1 MIEQPKSDQY
11 AYLILTLGT
20 ISYAANHV
28 IARGVHTE
36 IPPLGL
42 TFWRW
47 LLAAII
53 LLPFVWRD
61 LVSSFPIIRTNIR
74 IFLFLGFTMI
84 GATAIITVA
93 LNYTSAIN
101 VSLVNTTQPLIT
113 VLLTWIFS
121 RETLTRVQIL
131 GLISGT
137 LGVVVMVSHADWLIL
152 SSLQFNRGDILVL
165 LAMLSF
171 AFYAINL
178 RKIPGTLNSSLS
190 LYLIIVSG
198 CFLLL
203 PFYLAETVLI
213 RSVPINITAVSS
225 ITTLA
230 LIGSL
235 FGMLV
240 WNKGNRIIGPARA
253 GMFINLVPLF
263 TAILAIIF
271 LNEKLYLYH
280 FVGAFLISLSIFL
293 VLRKPRLM

>member
-1 MIEQPKSDQY
+1 MVEKLKSDNY

-20 ISYAANHV
+20 LSYATNHV
-28 IARGVHTE
+28 IARAVHTE
-36 IPPLGL
+36 IPPVGL

-47 LLAAII
+47 LVAALI

-61 LVSSFPIIRTNIR
+61 LLPAFQILRTNFR
-74 IFLFLGFTMI
+74 IFLLLGFTMI

-101 VSLVNTTQPLIT
+101 VSLVNTTQPLMT
-113 VLLTWIFS
+113 VLLAWIFS

-131 GLISGT
+131 GLIAGT
-137 LGVVVMVSHADWLIL
+137 LGVVVMVSHADWIIL
-152 SSLQFNRGDILVL
+152 SSLQFNRGDLLVL

-178 RKIPGTLNSSLS
+178 RKIPETLNSSLS
-190 LYLIIVSG
+190 LFIIIVSG

-203 PFYLAETVLI
+203 PFYIAETVLV
-213 RSVPINITAVSS
+213 RSVPINITAISS

-253 GMFINLVPLF
+253 GMFINLVPIF

-280 FVGAFLISLSIFL
+280 FVGAFLITLSIFL
-293 VLRKPRLM
+293 VLRKPKLM